1 MGSLTHWHP
10 MQHFIQSGATLR
22 LQPETTVAWWLAGS
36 DLNAIDFLL
45 FPFLIINTSLWLLPW
60 RVSPGSPPRARY
72 YYWVKCGY
80 YEHLGSN
87 WHWVIKA
94 DAGVTLVTVWRM
106 MSRHKHRYLP
116 PSPSQSRRIVLTI
129 SGIRNELFVS
139 VMRWLILRQCYH
151 FLLREQLVHHEI
163 SVVMWVCWL
172 CFCVS
177 VYPHRKYY
185 LENTDVLLIFLLRTR
200 YRRYHLVF
208 PGPGPLPGLLWL
220 ARPWGWLSG
229 RCVSVVLA
237 DWLRTIE
244 KCGEWR
250 LVGSPPPDRQLS
262 TLWLLPSSAD
272 LIVSS
277 VCQLPEWLEIV
288 VE

>member
-1 MGSLTHWHP
+1 MARVTRVAPPCSLLLLGKMWILWTFGL
-10 MQHFIQSGATLR
+10 QLTL
-22 LQPETTVAWWLAGS
+22 TG
-36 DLNAIDFLL
+36 
-45 FPFLIINTSLWLLPW
+45 
-60 RVSPGSPPRARY
+60 
-72 YYWVKCGY
+72 
-80 YEHLGSN
+80 
-87 WHWVIKA
+87 WVIKA

-163 SVVMWVCWL
+163 YVMWVCWL
-172 CFCVS
+172 RVCVS

-208 PGPGPLPGLLWL
+208 PG
-220 ARPWGWLSG
+220 R
-229 RCVSVVLA
+229 
-237 DWLRTIE
+237 
-244 KCGEWR
+244 
-250 LVGSPPPDRQLS
+250 DRS
-262 TLWLLPSSAD
+262 R
-272 LIVSS
+272 
-277 VCQLPEWLEIV
+277 VCYD
-288 VE
+288 